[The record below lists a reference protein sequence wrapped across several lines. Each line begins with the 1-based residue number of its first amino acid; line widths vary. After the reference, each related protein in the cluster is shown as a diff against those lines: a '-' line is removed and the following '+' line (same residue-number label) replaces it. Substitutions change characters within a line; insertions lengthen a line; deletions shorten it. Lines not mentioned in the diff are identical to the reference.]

1 MKLVILGRD
10 GTINWDSEDFIKTAD
25 EWIPMPGALE
35 AIARLNHAGWRVVLA
50 ANQPGLGRGLFE
62 MASLNQIHAKMH
74 KMLAAQGG
82 RIDAVF
88 FCPHA
93 PDEGCA
99 CRKPKPGLLHQI
111 AERYGV
117 ELKNVPVAGDDLR
130 DMQAGVAAGCEV
142 HLLLTGQG
150 AQFRDRLASG
160 EPLPEGFPAGT
171 IAHDDLAAFAAFILE
186 REARAQPPARAFE
199 AA

>member
-1 MKLVILGRD
+1 MKLIILDRD

-35 AIARLNHAGWRVVLA
+35 AIAQLNHAGWRVVLA
-50 ANQPGLGRGLFE
+50 INQPGLGRGLFE
-62 MASLNQIHAKMH
+62 MASLNQIHAKMN
-74 KMLAAQGG
+74 KLLAAQGG

-93 PDEGCA
+93 SDEGCS
-99 CRKPKPGLLHQI
+99 CRKPRPGLFQQI

-117 ELKNVPVAGDDLR
+117 ELRNVPAAGDGLR
-130 DMQAGVAAGCEV
+130 DIEAGVAAGCEA

-160 EPLPEGFPAGT
+160 EPLPETFPAGT
-171 IAHDDLAAFAAFILE
+171 LVHDDLAAFASFILA
-186 REARAQPPARAFE
+186 REARLQPARAAE
-199 AA
+199 TA

>member
-1 MKLVILGRD
+1 MKLIILDRD
-10 GTINWDSEDFIKTAD
+10 GTINWDSEDFVKTVD

-35 AIARLNHAGWRVVLA
+35 AIARLNHAGWRVVVA

-74 KMLAAQGG
+74 KLLAAQGG

-93 PDEGCA
+93 PGEGCT
-99 CRKPKPGLLHQI
+99 CRKPGAGLFEQI
-111 AERYGV
+111 RERYGV
-117 ELKNVPVAGDDLR
+117 ELKNVPAAGDGLR
-130 DMQAGVAAGCEV
+130 DIQAGAAAGCEV

-150 AQFRDRLASG
+150 AQFRDRLACG
-160 EPLPEGFPAGT
+160 EPLPETFPAGT
-171 IAHDDLAAFAAFILE
+171 LVHEDLAAFASFILA
-186 REARAQPPARAFE
+186 RETGPQPAPAAE
-199 AA
+199 MA

>member
-1 MKLVILGRD
+1 MKLVILDRD
-10 GTINWDSEDFIKTAD
+10 GTINWDSEDFVKTPD

-35 AIARLNHAGWRVVLA
+35 AIARLNHAGWRVVVV

-74 KMLAAQGG
+74 KLLAAQGG

-93 PDEGCA
+93 PGEGCS
-99 CRKPKPGLLHQI
+99 CRKPGAGLFEQI
-111 AERYGV
+111 RERYGV
-117 ELKNVPVAGDDLR
+117 ELRNVPAAGDSLR
-130 DMQAGVAAGCEV
+130 DIQAGVAAGCEV

-150 AQFRDRLASG
+150 AQFRDRLACG
-160 EPLPEGFPAGT
+160 EPLPEAFPAGT
-171 IAHDDLAAFAAFILE
+171 LVHEDLVAFASFILA
-186 REARAQPPARAFE
+186 REAGPQPARAAE
-199 AA
+199 MA